1 MRVTRLD
8 HVNIHTARFDE
19 SLRFYTEMI
28 GLVNGPIPG
37 ALATPAG
44 APPRG
49 AWLYDASGQPMLHL
63 IRSAVHATDNSIPA
77 RLDHFAIACED
88 LEGYATRFERSGLPF
103 ERVSYPQFGI
113 FQLVVH
119 DPNGIKIELA
129 FGAPGSHAARASGSG
144 GKCSGKPTS

>member
-8 HVNIHTARFDE
+8 HVNIHTAQFDE
-19 SLRFYTEMI
+19 SLRFYTEVI

-37 ALATPAG
+37 ALAAPAG
-44 APPRG
+44 EAPRG
-49 AWLYDASGQPMLHL
+49 AWLYDASGHPMLHL
-63 IRSAVHATDNSIPA
+63 IRSSAHAPEASIPA

-88 LEGYATRFERSGLPF
+88 LEGYAERFALNGVPF

-119 DPNGIKIELA
+119 DPNGIKIELGFSKA
-129 FGAPGSHAARASGSG
+129 VVAP
-144 GKCSGKPTS
+144 PTDTPSSQSPPKA